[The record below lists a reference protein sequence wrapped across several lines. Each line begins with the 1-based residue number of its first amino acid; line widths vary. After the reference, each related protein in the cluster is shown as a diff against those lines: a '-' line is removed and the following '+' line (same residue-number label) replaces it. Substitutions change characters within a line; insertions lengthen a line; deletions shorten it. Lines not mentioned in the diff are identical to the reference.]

1 MNPFKSKSAYGA
13 KAAFYNSQFDKL
25 KVGIDYAMPVELFD
39 GSSIADCR
47 MYFRIYVG
55 KHHPGKKARTRT
67 QDGVLWVALVE
78 A

>member
-25 KVGIDYAMPVELFD
+25 KIGVDNAAPVELFE
-39 GSSIADCR
+39 GSSIAECR
-47 MYFRIYVG
+47 MYFRIYINKKHQG
-55 KHHPGKKARTRT
+55 KRGQTRT